1 MLSNL
6 KAMYVPF
13 ELTQHSTVSSLTP
26 ATGTRGM
33 IANQLSGTIPVEM
46 GLLTELSRL
55 YGLSKFPSLRLH
67 SSN

>member
-33 IANQLSGTIPVEM
+33 IANQLSGTIPLEM
-46 GLLTELSRL
+46 GLLTKLSRL
-55 YGLSKFPSLRLH
+55 YERSRFPFLRM
-67 SSN
+67 